1 MRSNLDELPEMVDL
15 AYSIG
20 IEEVKAVYMTSFSK
34 DLEDEVLWDRV
45 DEVKKIFSKTIE
57 RGNRL
62 GVKIKLP
69 YIQGE
74 DVAGDKY
81 HKDCFVGWRDL
92 FIGSDGY
99 IRPCQS
105 ISRKMFHISRYD
117 CFQET
122 WNSEEMV
129 NFRSV
134 VNDPEKM
141 WEGCKYC
148 YQSSH
153 SNCNR
158 KTSFLQIGQEFAPS
172 WEEKR

>member
-1 MRSNLDELPEMVDL
+1 MIQLIISECLQ
-15 AYSIG
+15 G
-20 IEEVKAVYMTSFSK
+20 K
-34 DLEDEVLWDRV
+34 DAA
-45 DEVKKIFSKTIE
+45 S
-57 RGNRL
+57 
-62 GVKIKLP
+62 
-69 YIQGE
+69 
-74 DVAGDKY
+74 DKY
-81 HKDCFVGWRDL
+81 HRKDA
-92 FIGSDGY
+92 
-99 IRPCQS
+99 
-105 ISRKMFHISRYD
+105 RYD